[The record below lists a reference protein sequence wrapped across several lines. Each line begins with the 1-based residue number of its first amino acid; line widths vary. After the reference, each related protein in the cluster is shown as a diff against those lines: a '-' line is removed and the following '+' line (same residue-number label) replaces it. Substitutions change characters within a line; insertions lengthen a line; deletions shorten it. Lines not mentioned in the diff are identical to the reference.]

1 MIIQCQSCNRKFI
14 VKNEHIPEAGRMV
27 KCGFCSVTW
36 HQMPVNISSK
46 KITESINKNLS
57 IEEVKASDGKIY
69 KFIGNQWAVLLPSG
83 KTGLF
88 AKKKIGKE
96 LDSLTGRIVKKNI
109 KKKQNANKEVNPS
122 ESISAEVGLPDIYQP
137 KNGIGFFGYF
147 FLLIIIGFSLVGI
160 AKTFENDL
168 LNKFP
173 ETQYFFYILDEQLI
187 YIAETIKNIIVII
200 SDLINSY

>member
-1 MIIQCQSCNRKFI
+1 
-14 VKNEHIPEAGRMV
+14 MV